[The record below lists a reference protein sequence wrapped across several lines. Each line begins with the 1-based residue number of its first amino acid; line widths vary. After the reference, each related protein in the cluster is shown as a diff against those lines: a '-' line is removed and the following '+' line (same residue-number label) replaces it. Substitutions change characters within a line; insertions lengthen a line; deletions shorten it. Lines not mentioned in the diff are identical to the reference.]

1 VRATSDWVTGIS
13 VTFVSLLASSADIS
27 RFDGTSRR
35 VALVG
40 GTLGVR
46 SYRVGNVRATSLG
59 VASISVTLVAQLTTG
74 RGISRVDGTSL
85 RVALVS
91 GTLSV
96 RGNRISN
103 VETSFDRIARVCE
116 ALISEVATARGIL
129 GNNTTSSWVTNVV
142 GTLGV
147 GSDRVGNVAA
157 SLDRIATV
165 SVALIS
171 LVAHGRDISRADLSS
186 GRVALVGGALGIGG
200 DSIKS
205 VFAASHRVAS
215 VGVAQVSLVARSRG
229 ISYYAVVLAVIRGIY
244 NTLNGVASSLS
255 GAISISLAGNFAG
268 AKIGVDLVTSGRV
281 ASVASASGVGLD
293 RVEDLG
299 TSSLAAVSG
308 RVAIVGVALI
318 GTSARRRSRRRE
330 LDTLAARSS
339 DGGLKADVGGIA
351 TIRSNAVTLAVT
363 ETAARSITSSSRN
376 GLTSLLDKSSNERA
390 QLAPVTSTED
400 LVLLSLCHDEKLR
413 IGIDGT
419 DTNSVNED
427 ARNSLF
433 SIVNGGLEI
442 GIKIRNAKGLS
453 LIFITRN
460 SILILV
466 DFTINLSCTITSR
479 CLGGADEERRNDF
492 VVVTISQH
500 NQNLGGAHT
509 DAFSGN
515 GSSML
520 SFQHVGTV
528 DHTARDTSTTTA
540 ASTGT
545 DGRTRRDNTLGI
557 RITLEGIS
565 TRKNVGL
572 GVAILNI
579 NRTIPSVNVEVSDTQ
594 VNLSRTVGEAVD

>member
-1 VRATSDWVTGIS
+1 
-13 VTFVSLLASSADIS
+13 
-27 RFDGTSRR
+27 
-35 VALVG
+35 
-40 GTLGVR
+40 
-46 SYRVGNVRATSLG
+46 
-59 VASISVTLVAQLTTG
+59 
-74 RGISRVDGTSL
+74 
-85 RVALVS
+85 
-91 GTLSV
+91 
-96 RGNRISN
+96 
-103 VETSFDRIARVCE
+103 
-116 ALISEVATARGIL
+116 
-129 GNNTTSSWVTNVV
+129 
-142 GTLGV
+142 
-147 GSDRVGNVAA
+147 
-157 SLDRIATV
+157 
-165 SVALIS
+165 
-171 LVAHGRDISRADLSS
+171 
-186 GRVALVGGALGIGG
+186 
-200 DSIKS
+200 
-205 VFAASHRVAS
+205 
-215 VGVAQVSLVARSRG
+215 
-229 ISYYAVVLAVIRGIY
+229 VVLAVIGGIY

-308 RVAIVGVALI
+308 GVAIVGVALI

-376 GLTSLLDKSSNERA
+376 GLASLLDKSSNERA

-466 DFTINLSCTITSR
+466 DFTKNLSCAITSR
-479 CLGGADEERRNDF
+479 CLGRADKERRNDF

-500 NQNLGGAHT
+500 NQNLGGAHS
-509 DAFSGN
+509 DASSGN

-528 DHTARDTSTTTA
+528 DHTARDASTATA

-545 DGRTRRDNTLGI
+545 NGRTSRDNTLGI

-565 TRKNVGL
+565 TCKNVGL
-572 GVAILNI
+572 GVAILDI
-579 NRTIPSVNVEVSDTQ
+579 NRTVPCVHVEVSDTQ
-594 VNLSRTVGEAVD
+594 INLSRTVSKAVN